1 MTGGG
6 FGGCTISL
14 VQSQSVEEF
23 QRTIAHKYKDATGI
37 SAPIYVC
44 SAAQGAGEWSS

>member
-14 VQSQSVEEF
+14 VQRSKVDEFGAVLAQRYEQS
-23 QRTIAHKYKDATGI
+23 TGKK
-37 SAPIYVC
+37 PDV
-44 SAAQGAGEWSS
+44 